1 MPRTLAR
8 SRSGSPVTS
17 PDGEDR
23 GAPPSR
29 SGRRRRRLLG
39 AGLLVVILV
48 AAIVVVSRRGG
59 DEAADTGGGG
69 ASSTAEVS
77 VQTLTQ
83 SEEIAGTLG
92 FGEVH
97 SLTAGRAGTLT
108 STAAAGSTVDHG
120 GDLFSVDRQPTVLLF
135 GQVPVYRDLDGSVD
149 DGPDVAQLEEN
160 LVALGY
166 TDDGQMVVDE
176 HFDDATA
183 DAVEAWQEARGVEVT
198 GTVGQGD
205 VVFLPGAV
213 RMAEPRLDLGATV
226 QAGEAVVDYSSTTQ
240 SVQVQLEIAQAD
252 LAQVG
257 DGVSVRLPDGSE
269 TAGTVTAVADAS
281 TSDDSSA
288 GGAASGAASGEAS
301 ASQDDADEAAAT
313 VDVTVSLDDPA
324 AATSF
329 TTASVDVLFT
339 SRQVEDVL
347 TVPVAALLALLGGGY
362 AVEVP
367 NDDGTSRFVP
377 VEPGLFADGYVEI
390 TGDGIDEGTPV
401 VVPE

>member
-1 MPRTLAR
+1 
-8 SRSGSPVTS
+8 
-17 PDGEDR
+17 
-23 GAPPSR
+23 
-29 SGRRRRRLLG
+29 
-39 AGLLVVILV
+39 VILV
-48 AAIVVVSRRGG
+48 AAIVVVTRRGG
-59 DEAADTGGGG
+59 DEVADPGGDG
-69 ASSTAEVS
+69 ASSTVEVS

-83 SEEIAGTLG
+83 SEEIEGTLG
-92 FGEVH
+92 YGEVH

-108 STAAAGSTVDHG
+108 SSAASGSTVDRG

-135 GQVPVYRDLDGSVD
+135 GDVPLYRDLDESVD
-149 DGPDVAQLEEN
+149 DGPDVTQLEEN
-160 LVALGY
+160 LAALGH
-166 TDDGQMVVDE
+166 TDDGQMAVDE

-183 DAVEAWQEARGVEVT
+183 DAVEAWQEARGVDVT
-198 GTVGQGD
+198 GIVVQGD
-205 VVFLPGAV
+205 MVFLPSAV

-226 QAGEAVVDYSSTTQ
+226 QAGEAVVDYTSTTQ

-252 LAQVG
+252 LAHVG
-257 DGVSVRLPDGSE
+257 DKVTVSLPDGSE

-281 TSDDSSA
+281 TSDDNAA
-288 GGAASGAASGEAS
+288 GGAASGAASGEAT
-301 ASQDDADEAAAT
+301 ASEDEAAAT

-347 TVPVAALLALLGGGY
+347 AVPVTALLALLGGGY

-390 TGDGIDEGTPV
+390 TGDGIDEGTQV

>member
-1 MPRTLAR
+1 MPRTLTR
-8 SRSGSPVTS
+8 GGSGSPVTS
-17 PDGEDR
+17 PDGDDP
-23 GAPPSR
+23 GASPSW
-29 SGRRRRRLLG
+29 SGRRRRRLLQ
-39 AGLLVVILV
+39 AGLAVVLTVVAVLVIT
-48 AAIVVVSRRGG
+48 RRSG
-59 DEAADTGGGG
+59 DDASDTGGDG

-77 VQTLTQ
+77 VRTLVQ
-83 SEEIAGTLG
+83 SEAIEGTLG

-97 SLTAGRAGTLT
+97 GLTAGRAGTLT
-108 STAAAGSTVDHG
+108 SSAAAGSTVDRG

-135 GQVPVYRDLDGSVD
+135 GDVPVYRALDESFD

-160 LVALGY
+160 LAALGY

-183 DAVEAWQEARGVEVT
+183 DAVESWQDARGVEVT
-198 GTVGQGD
+198 GTVVQGD

-226 QAGEAVVDYSSTTQ
+226 QAGEAVVDYTSTTQ

-257 DGVSVRLPDGSE
+257 DHVTVSLPDGSE

-281 TSDDSSA
+281 TSDDS
-288 GGAASGAASGEAS
+288 AAEGTAPGAASGEAS
-301 ASQDDADEAAAT
+301 ASEDEAAAT

-347 TVPVAALLALLGGGY
+347 TVPVTALLALLGGGY